1 MNKKTKKR
9 MLILSFVFLAL
20 WATATWASN
29 DVLKVQSIL
38 GTAIQDIQK
47 IYFSSW
53 AVKDP
58 AHPETE
64 ILMNLQNGSVHMWGR
79 MMMAI
84 SWANDRMG
92 KLSTWSS
99 LFQGR
104 NNTLSWANSFLV
116 WWSWNTIEQDATWS
130 AILWGTS
137 NKIIKG
143 IASYI
148 LWGNK
153 NTISGDNSFIIGGVN
168 NKIEWNNSYIF
179 GFTGVKINANNSV
192 AFWKNIEIEKDNVFM
207 WNGTTNK
214 ESASRENTFVMYAK
228 NWLIIKD
235 ASNITVTKNNS
246 TWALNVADWIMQISW
261 EAVHCWPAVE
271 GAIQYTWWAFGCFCG
286 CNGTGWVS
294 MTPTQKCRNLCPTI
308 DGFSW
313 DGALCKYSEYD
324 ERDSLTKAEACE
336 AWNSSDIQEVTSSYF
351 WEDYVSGWQW
361 TCEDSLW
368 GDTVSCS
375 TKRKLVK
382 GRCWSTLNSC
392 AWEWVLDTT
401 SIRFVNHKNIR
412 ECLPVWY
419 PVYWVEGW
427 WETNTKQ
434 ICSLCED
441 GYKNLKDA
449 SGNRIKD
456 SDWSIKCFKI
466 EGTSCKNDVTITTD
480 WNVWCTSW
488 GVAKSTS
495 TDAYWNKTWDCES
508 PTGSLWEKFCHTC
521 NASANYVWS
530 PSANKCVL
538 KKDWV
543 CANTWASTFAVNN
556 QSTWCITAWWIT
568 WYVHDWNTYKWYCKW
583 ENGWNNSPLCN
594 YCANGTVWSGTTQ
607 SCVSKVNNWTVTF
620 NANGWTWVT
629 ASSVSVPNNTVLNL
643 SNYTWYKLWFNFVWW
658 NRSSTAKVAMS
669 NPTVTWNITLYAIFE
684 EDSPYDG
691 VWKCIDEDD
700 LIEGGS
706 CNQISKDLFCNNLL
720 QDMDYCYAFALWVY
734 TLRTW
739 IPACS
744 ACFRSQPAHCK
755 NLKPWEPMP
764 ADCSVPYVGDADC
777 SSITSPSLCN
787 KTYRCGWIHPLLS
800 HGDSDVICVD
810 PVTWEELSELDCDP
824 DDIPDDCGGAVS
836 PKTPTWSSNCTFK
849 GNTYSNDAT
858 IDVFLVSS
866 VQCTSTTSSCS
877 QTTVKC
883 KDGAWYNG
891 INVVSS
897 SKMYTSCSLTS
908 YTPDWYTSTSC
919 GSCWASSTKTWY
931 RPNSAGTACEAINV
945 YKCNTSC
952 GSSWGWWGWGCF
964 LAWTKVR
971 TDKWLKNIEEI
982 DTWDVVL
989 SYNTKT
995 NQNEYNRVLE
1005 KLVHEDNSDDVYT
1018 LTIDW
1023 NVLDVTA
1030 LHKFYL
1036 VGNIYDNKCS
1046 TPIWRSA
1053 IRLREWD
1060 VLRMV
1065 DWTESVIEN
1074 IQYRQN
1080 LGTVYNLQV
1089 ENNHNYFVDKWYLVH
1104 NSVSMAQKAV
1114 ADDRLMDGGGGCG
1127 PYTVVDT
1134 LPLSTSHCN
1143 SCDGSCD
1150 TTYY

>member
-9 MLILSFVFLAL
+9 MLMLSFVFLVL

-261 EAVHCWPAVE
+261 EAVHCWPAIE

-313 DGALCKYSEYD
+313 DGALCKYTSSD
-324 ERDSLTKAEACE
+324 ERESLTKAEACE
-336 AWNSSDIQEVTSSYF
+336 AWNSSDIEDVTSSYF

-449 SGNRIKD
+449 SGNWIKD

-495 TDAYWNKTWDCES
+495 TDANWNKTWNCES
-508 PTGSLWEKFCHTC
+508 PTGEVWEKFCHTC

-530 PSANKCVL
+530 WWTTNKCVL
-538 KKDWV
+538 KKSWV

-556 QSTWCITAWWIT
+556 QSTWCTTVWWIT
-568 WYVHDWNTYKWYCKW
+568 WAIHDWNTYKWYCKW
-583 ENGWNNSPLCN
+583 ENGWDNSPLCN
-594 YCANGTVWSGTTQ
+594 YCAGGTEWDWSSE
-607 SCVSKVNNWTVTF
+607 SCVSKSSCLKPTITEIDNDWVYFDLHWQTWSAVSILYTADNNNWPSGIWSVWSNVSPRIEKPTILSWYMKIANLCSWSWIRSDAMPYQMNGCWTPTISSISNTWLMHFSLSSAWWVSIYAANIVTYSNTGALIFSSVAEAKSPRNMVNWTLQWTGVSKIQAMCNLSNWASVRSHFASKNYSGSSMGNSCSFPTMVIDKVENCAIKYHFNGPDPISWKSCCTAARLDRSLDWETWWWPLTTVYGSPLTWSRVWNNWDSGMIYLRYTYSWCNGEFSPVISYNMPVQSGCPTTPVSYKKTFHNGKCLNWTVWWLYKSDASLVGEISWWWTNGPWTDYNWTHHYWSYQKNDF
-620 NANGWTWVT
+620 SDWYVWTPNVWDFIKYEEWYSMMTNINSYPATLYIPWPDNKWNTISIDANWVVKSVATHIGTW
-629 ASSVSVPNNTVLNL
+629 NL
-643 SNYTWYKLWFNFVWW
+643 Y
-658 NRSSTAKVAMS
+658 STA
-669 NPTVTWNITLYAIFE
+669 
-684 EDSPYDG
+684 
-691 VWKCIDEDD
+691 
-700 LIEGGS
+700 
-706 CNQISKDLFCNNLL
+706 
-720 QDMDYCYAFALWVY
+720 
-734 TLRTW
+734 
-739 IPACS
+739 
-744 ACFRSQPAHCK
+744 
-755 NLKPWEPMP
+755 
-764 ADCSVPYVGDADC
+764 
-777 SSITSPSLCN
+777 
-787 KTYRCGWIHPLLS
+787 
-800 HGDSDVICVD
+800 
-810 PVTWEELSELDCDP
+810 
-824 DDIPDDCGGAVS
+824 
-836 PKTPTWSSNCTFK
+836 
-849 GNTYSNDAT
+849 
-858 IDVFLVSS
+858 
-866 VQCTSTTSSCS
+866 
-877 QTTVKC
+877 
-883 KDGAWYNG
+883 
-891 INVVSS
+891 
-897 SKMYTSCSLTS
+897 
-908 YTPDWYTSTSC
+908 
-919 GSCWASSTKTWY
+919 CW
-931 RPNSAGTACEAINV
+931 
-945 YKCNTSC
+945 
-952 GSSWGWWGWGCF
+952 
-964 LAWTKVR
+964 
-971 TDKWLKNIEEI
+971 
-982 DTWDVVL
+982 
-989 SYNTKT
+989 
-995 NQNEYNRVLE
+995 
-1005 KLVHEDNSDDVYT
+1005 
-1018 LTIDW
+1018 
-1023 NVLDVTA
+1023 
-1030 LHKFYL
+1030 
-1036 VGNIYDNKCS
+1036 
-1046 TPIWRSA
+1046 
-1053 IRLREWD
+1053 
-1060 VLRMV
+1060 
-1065 DWTESVIEN
+1065 
-1074 IQYRQN
+1074 
-1080 LGTVYNLQV
+1080 
-1089 ENNHNYFVDKWYLVH
+1089 
-1104 NSVSMAQKAV
+1104 
-1114 ADDRLMDGGGGCG
+1114 
-1127 PYTVVDT
+1127 
-1134 LPLSTSHCN
+1134 
-1143 SCDGSCD
+1143 
-1150 TTYY
+1150 

>member
-9 MLILSFVFLAL
+9 MLMLSFVFLVL

-53 AVKDP
+53 AVRDP

-261 EAVHCWPAVE
+261 EAVHCWPAIQ

-401 SIRFVNHKNIR
+401 SIRFVNHKNIW

-466 EGTSCKNDVTITTD
+466 EGTSCKNDETITTD

-530 PSANKCVL
+530 STDNKCVL
-538 KKDWV
+538 KKRWECGDKAEFVYNNKSKWCKV
-543 CANTWASTFAVNN
+543 WSVEVVTENSST
-556 QSTWCITAWWIT
+556 QSYA
-568 WYVHDWNTYKWYCKW
+568 WYCKW
-583 ENGWNNSPLCN
+583 ENAWDEAAFKSDLCTW
-594 YCANGTVWSGTTQ
+594 CSSGKTYNVDSGKCESEWT
-607 SCVSKVNNWTVTF
+607 SCT
-620 NANGWTWVT
+620 
-629 ASSVSVPNNTVLNL
+629 NL
-643 SNYTWYKLWFNFVWW
+643 
-658 NRSSTAKVAMS
+658 
-669 NPTVTWNITLYAIFE
+669 P
-684 EDSPYDG
+684 
-691 VWKCIDEDD
+691 
-700 LIEGGS
+700 S
-706 CNQISKDLFCNNLL
+706 CNNYHMLDYGQLKG
-720 QDMDYCYAFALWVY
+720 DYCYKTQSVTLWSCVY
-734 TLRTW
+734 NCYQTG
-739 IPACS
+739 CQES
-744 ACFRSQPAHCK
+744 
-755 NLKPWEPMP
+755 
-764 ADCSVPYVGDADC
+764 
-777 SSITSPSLCN
+777 N
-787 KTYRCGWIHPLLS
+787 KVCYNDIN
-800 HGDSDVICVD
+800 
-810 PVTWEELSELDCDP
+810 
-824 DDIPDDCGGAVS
+824 DIPRGVS
-836 PKTPTWSSNCTFK
+836 YTSMIWWYCAEKTWKKYWVLENMNSCNWQASCPFGTSNISLRWVWQPIYQWSAN
-849 GNTYSNDAT
+849 
-858 IDVFLVSS
+858 I
-866 VQCTSTTSSCS
+866 SCS
-877 QTTVKC
+877 YENEKCCYYWSIRYTMKCVK
-883 KDGAWYNG
+883 
-891 INVVSS
+891 
-897 SKMYTSCSLTS
+897 
-908 YTPDWYTSTSC
+908 
-919 GSCWASSTKTWY
+919 
-931 RPNSAGTACEAINV
+931 
-945 YKCNTSC
+945 
-952 GSSWGWWGWGCF
+952 F
-964 LAWTKVR
+964 
-971 TDKWLKNIEEI
+971 
-982 DTWDVVL
+982 
-989 SYNTKT
+989 
-995 NQNEYNRVLE
+995 
-1005 KLVHEDNSDDVYT
+1005 
-1018 LTIDW
+1018 
-1023 NVLDVTA
+1023 
-1030 LHKFYL
+1030 
-1036 VGNIYDNKCS
+1036 
-1046 TPIWRSA
+1046 
-1053 IRLREWD
+1053 
-1060 VLRMV
+1060 
-1065 DWTESVIEN
+1065 
-1074 IQYRQN
+1074 
-1080 LGTVYNLQV
+1080 
-1089 ENNHNYFVDKWYLVH
+1089 
-1104 NSVSMAQKAV
+1104 
-1114 ADDRLMDGGGGCG
+1114 
-1127 PYTVVDT
+1127 
-1134 LPLSTSHCN
+1134 
-1143 SCDGSCD
+1143 
-1150 TTYY
+1150 

>member
-9 MLILSFVFLAL
+9 MLMLSFVFLVL

-104 NNTLSWANSFLV
+104 NNTISWANSFLV

-261 EAVHCWPAVE
+261 EAVHCWPAIQ

-401 SIRFVNHKNIR
+401 SIRFVNHKNIW

-449 SGNRIKD
+449 SGNWIKD

-495 TDAYWNKTWDCES
+495 TDANWNKTWNCES
-508 PTGSLWEKFCHTC
+508 PTGEAWEKFCHTC

-530 PSANKCVL
+530 WWTTNKCVL
-538 KKDWV
+538 KKEWQ
-543 CANTWASTFAVNN
+543 CGEKAQFASNNKNTWCKVWSVEVVTEDNGTNSYA
-556 QSTWCITAWWIT
+556 
-568 WYVHDWNTYKWYCKW
+568 WYCKW
-583 ENGWNNSPLCN
+583 ENAGDEPAFKSDLCTWCPSGKTYNVESKKCEQENNCK
-594 YCANGTVWSGTTQ
+594 YTE
-607 SCVSKVNNWTVTF
+607 
-620 NANGWTWVT
+620 WVT
-629 ASSVSVPNNTVLNL
+629 YGSDWSITVSSCNDTITIADRNVWASTRSTTAYWSKYSWANEPN
-643 SNYTWYKLWFNFVWW
+643 WYQRPDGSRTYN
-658 NRSSTAKVAMS
+658 SSTLATPWS
-669 NPTVTWNITLYAIFE
+669 NIINLCGGWYHVPSDEEWRNLVSIWNDIPSAVKASYAGSTDRLKFLNKLYLPSTWAVWYEVWGWDHYTEWTNKESYYYLKKRWGYYWTNHENGEDYLYDWVWMFDTENI
-684 EDSPYDG
+684 DPYDG
-691 VWKCIDEDD
+691 ADYRNEFYVRCFANTSSSNGGSSTDYCHTKWSHHVWDSIIVSDGSSCMTIADRNVWATTLKGIWNYYMWWAISSSQTYPSGPIWSNIDCDGGLFLDCHWWWWWSPSPCDGIWSVPGKQDWLRLYQIWSNSNSSNTFWDD
-700 LIEGGS
+700 LELPYAWYYYE
-706 CNQISKDLFCNNLL
+706 NVLKNNGIWYYWT
-720 QDMDYCYAFALWVY
+720 DESRNRAEAWWMVM
-734 TLRTW
+734 
-739 IPACS
+739 
-744 ACFRSQPAHCK
+744 
-755 NLKPWEPMP
+755 N
-764 ADCSVPYVGDADC
+764 G
-777 SSITSPSLCN
+777 
-787 KTYRCGWIHPLLS
+787 
-800 HGDSDVICVD
+800 
-810 PVTWEELSELDCDP
+810 
-824 DDIPDDCGGAVS
+824 
-836 PKTPTWSSNCTFK
+836 
-849 GNTYSNDAT
+849 
-858 IDVFLVSS
+858 SS
-866 VQCTSTTSSCS
+866 VQFND
-877 QTTVKC
+877 KL
-883 KDGAWYNG
+883 DGQFYW
-891 INVVSS
+891 
-897 SKMYTSCSLTS
+897 LQL
-908 YTPDWYTSTSC
+908 
-919 GSCWASSTKTWY
+919 
-931 RPNSAGTACEAINV
+931 R
-945 YKCNTSC
+945 
-952 GSSWGWWGWGCF
+952 CF
-964 LAWTKVR
+964 K
-971 TDKWLKNIEEI
+971 
-982 DTWDVVL
+982 
-989 SYNTKT
+989 
-995 NQNEYNRVLE
+995 
-1005 KLVHEDNSDDVYT
+1005 
-1018 LTIDW
+1018 
-1023 NVLDVTA
+1023 
-1030 LHKFYL
+1030 
-1036 VGNIYDNKCS
+1036 
-1046 TPIWRSA
+1046 
-1053 IRLREWD
+1053 
-1060 VLRMV
+1060 
-1065 DWTESVIEN
+1065 
-1074 IQYRQN
+1074 
-1080 LGTVYNLQV
+1080 
-1089 ENNHNYFVDKWYLVH
+1089 
-1104 NSVSMAQKAV
+1104 
-1114 ADDRLMDGGGGCG
+1114 
-1127 PYTVVDT
+1127 
-1134 LPLSTSHCN
+1134 
-1143 SCDGSCD
+1143 
-1150 TTYY
+1150 

>member
-9 MLILSFVFLAL
+9 MLMLSFVFLVL

-53 AVKDP
+53 AVRDP

-104 NNTLSWANSFLV
+104 NNTISWANSFLV
-116 WWSWNTIEQDATWS
+116 WWSWNTIEQDASWS

-261 EAVHCWPAVE
+261 EAVHCWPAIQ

-401 SIRFVNHKNIR
+401 SIRFVNHKNIW

-466 EGTSCKNDVTITTD
+466 EGTSCRNDVTITTD
-480 WNVWCTSW
+480 WNDWCTSW

-495 TDAYWNKTWDCES
+495 TDANWNKTWNCES

-530 PSANKCVL
+530 WWTTNKCVL
-538 KKDWV
+538 KKKWQ
-543 CANTWASTFAVNN
+543 CGEKAQFASNNKNTWCKVWSVEVVTENSST
-556 QSTWCITAWWIT
+556 QSYA
-568 WYVHDWNTYKWYCKW
+568 WYCKW
-583 ENGWNNSPLCN
+583 ENAWDEAAFKSDLCTWCPTGKTYN
-594 YCANGTVWSGTTQ
+594 VE
-607 SCVSKVNNWTVTF
+607 SKKCESDIVMYTVTF
-620 NANGWTWVT
+620 KANWWSWITTG
-629 ASSVSVPNNTVLNL
+629 SVSVQKDTVLNL
-643 SNYTWYKLWFNFVWW
+643 KNYTGSKSWHDFVWW
-658 NRSSTAKVAMS
+658 NTNSWATTAIS
-669 NPTVTWNITLYAIFE
+669 NPTVVSNMTLYAIFKAKTTPSCTE
-684 EDSPYDG
+684 YAWSSYGWQKCTSNSKWNPCSGVDISHLWYSHSANKCTNFHELCCYNEGWPTEQELICACAVDATAPTTNTLHFIPYWYFDNTLQWNG
-691 VWKCIDEDD
+691 TMSDQVIECGKSFKINKNQFTKDWYLLLDWNAVDRDEDNFLMD
-700 LIEGGS
+700 LNDEHYVSGDMLEDFEDFIDNRCG
-706 CNQISKDLFCNNLL
+706 ITIDLYAEWTKKWCWTANEKSYNWKPANNLL
-720 QDMDYCYAFALWVY
+720 CSAWITPTNQSENWALYTWKCEDNYCGACTNGFSYNNHCAGVTHNSTAKTITITDGSTSITIQDRNLWATAAWTWVY
-734 TLRTW
+734 LW
-739 IPACS
+739 WSCPATFGKYYRWWNNIWFS
-744 ACFRSQPAHCK
+744 CK
-755 NLKPWEPMP
+755 ASRYSTEVQDYLDYRNNYNLLYWEINGVKRVEPCPSWYHVPSKEEWDNLQRLWYNMAEFKMHNSSSSEYLAKHTFMDDFLLP
-764 ADCSVPYVGDADC
+764 SVYEKTVDWQWDISNITFWETKAYYMT
-777 SSITSPSLCN
+777 SSFY
-787 KTYRCGWIHPLLS
+787 KHP
-800 HGDSDVICVD
+800 IY
-810 PVTWEELSELDCDP
+810 
-824 DDIPDDCGGAVS
+824 
-836 PKTPTWSSNCTFK
+836 
-849 GNTYSNDAT
+849 NTYMPILAFMDREHTYNDN
-858 IDVFLVSS
+858 F
-866 VQCTSTTSSCS
+866 
-877 QTTVKC
+877 
-883 KDGAWYNG
+883 
-891 INVVSS
+891 
-897 SKMYTSCSLTS
+897 
-908 YTPDWYTSTSC
+908 
-919 GSCWASSTKTWY
+919 
-931 RPNSAGTACEAINV
+931 
-945 YKCNTSC
+945 
-952 GSSWGWWGWGCF
+952 
-964 LAWTKVR
+964 
-971 TDKWLKNIEEI
+971 
-982 DTWDVVL
+982 
-989 SYNTKT
+989 
-995 NQNEYNRVLE
+995 
-1005 KLVHEDNSDDVYT
+1005 
-1018 LTIDW
+1018 
-1023 NVLDVTA
+1023 
-1030 LHKFYL
+1030 
-1036 VGNIYDNKCS
+1036 
-1046 TPIWRSA
+1046 
-1053 IRLREWD
+1053 IRLDTEGCSNSWD
-1060 VLRMV
+1060 CWSL
-1065 DWTESVIEN
+1065 
-1074 IQYRQN
+1074 
-1080 LGTVYNLQV
+1080 
-1089 ENNHNYFVDKWYLVH
+1089 F
-1104 NSVSMAQKAV
+1104 AV
-1114 ADDRLMDGGGGCG
+1114 RCFKD
-1127 PYTVVDT
+1127 
-1134 LPLSTSHCN
+1134 
-1143 SCDGSCD
+1143 
-1150 TTYY
+1150 

>member
-261 EAVHCWPAVE
+261 EAVHCWPAIE
-271 GAIQYTWWAFGCFCG
+271 GAIQYTWWSFGCFCG

-449 SGNRIKD
+449 SGNWIKD

-495 TDAYWNKTWDCES
+495 TDANWNKTWNCES
-508 PTGSLWEKFCHTC
+508 PTGSAWEKFCHTC

-543 CANTWASTFAVNN
+543 CANTWTSTFAVNN

-594 YCANGTVWSGTTQ
+594 YCAGGTVWDSASST
-607 SCVSKVNNWTVTF
+607 CVSKVNWVCANTWSSTF
-620 NANGWTWVT
+620 NISNQSTWCTTAWWITWSTHNWNTYKWYCKWENGWNNSSLCNYCAGGTVWDGTSCVTPENRCELPDWFTWNEISIENPNNPSQWFTIMDRNLWAEQAGGNGWWYQYGNNWWFSSRYGDGNTTSELIDTSWYSPSNPYCSWTLMNKDYSMWNSHWVT
-629 ASSVSVPNNTVLNL
+629 YYNASGWPWNYYLWWGSNDTSPNYWIDPTTHVVVDLQDKQGPCPNWWHVPSQWEWGLLTKYFLEWKSWWGSSLLDYYGGTNHWGFN
-643 SNYTWYKLWFNFVWW
+643 SNRDWVNGKYTEYF
-658 NRSSTAKVAMS
+658 KVGGGNYMVA
-669 NPTVTWNITLYAIFE
+669 NPTVAQQINPWSSYYIWVQSTVIRTPKQVRCFKDTYYWGRHWHYVNNSCQGTTHFY
-684 EDSPYDG
+684 
-691 VWKCIDEDD
+691 
-700 LIEGGS
+700 GS
-706 CNQISKDLFCNNLL
+706 CSEWESCDASKWMC
-720 QDMDYCYAFALWVY
+720 Q
-734 TLRTW
+734 
-739 IPACS
+739 
-744 ACFRSQPAHCK
+744 
-755 NLKPWEPMP
+755 
-764 ADCSVPYVGDADC
+764 
-777 SSITSPSLCN
+777 
-787 KTYRCGWIHPLLS
+787 
-800 HGDSDVICVD
+800 
-810 PVTWEELSELDCDP
+810 
-824 DDIPDDCGGAVS
+824 
-836 PKTPTWSSNCTFK
+836 
-849 GNTYSNDAT
+849 
-858 IDVFLVSS
+858 
-866 VQCTSTTSSCS
+866 
-877 QTTVKC
+877 
-883 KDGAWYNG
+883 
-891 INVVSS
+891 
-897 SKMYTSCSLTS
+897 
-908 YTPDWYTSTSC
+908 
-919 GSCWASSTKTWY
+919 
-931 RPNSAGTACEAINV
+931 
-945 YKCNTSC
+945 
-952 GSSWGWWGWGCF
+952 
-964 LAWTKVR
+964 
-971 TDKWLKNIEEI
+971 
-982 DTWDVVL
+982 DTW
-989 SYNTKT
+989 
-995 NQNEYNRVLE
+995 
-1005 KLVHEDNSDDVYT
+1005 
-1018 LTIDW
+1018 W
-1023 NVLDVTA
+1023 
-1030 LHKFYL
+1030 
-1036 VGNIYDNKCS
+1036 
-1046 TPIWRSA
+1046 
-1053 IRLREWD
+1053 
-1060 VLRMV
+1060 
-1065 DWTESVIEN
+1065 
-1074 IQYRQN
+1074 
-1080 LGTVYNLQV
+1080 
-1089 ENNHNYFVDKWYLVH
+1089 KW
-1104 NSVSMAQKAV
+1104 
-1114 ADDRLMDGGGGCG
+1114 CFW
-1127 PYTVVDT
+1127 
-1134 LPLSTSHCN
+1134 CN
-1143 SCDGSCD
+1143 
-1150 TTYY
+1150 